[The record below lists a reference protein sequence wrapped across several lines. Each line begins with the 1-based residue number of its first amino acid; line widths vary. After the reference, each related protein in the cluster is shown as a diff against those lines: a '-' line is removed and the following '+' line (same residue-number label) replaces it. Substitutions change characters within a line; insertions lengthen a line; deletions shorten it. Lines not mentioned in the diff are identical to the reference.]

1 MQNTVNNAY
10 TRGSA
15 RLSGLRAY
23 EKMADTWGVSLDD
36 LTTDEYRAAAAKAKA
51 FKRFR
56 AEAVAPDLL
65 TFVVSNDPSKWSAG
79 INKIAT
85 AHAAAE
91 FTEQNYAK
99 ISSALDQRAE
109 NMLYDDAALAHVAS
123 VLDIET
129 AQQQVINAAAA
140 LGEKLYSPQQAAIA
154 SPQHFANY
162 MAGAPRILSL
172 DAVLRSRSERA
183 AFYAD
188 VPPLP
193 PMRYKRDG
201 FGKREDFFTREDVAN
216 HQAAH
221 DWSRKAA
228 LDDQEITRLAVG
240 EFAPLTLDI
249 TLDPDVLAK
258 RAARLAGAGETQQIQ
273 PGQ

>member
-23 EKMADTWGVSLDD
+23 EKMADTWCVPVEE
-36 LTTDEYRAAAAKAKA
+36 LTTQEYKDAAGRAKA
-51 FKRFR
+51 FRMFR
-56 AEAVAPDLL
+56 AEQSAPDLL
-65 TFVVSNDPSKWSAG
+65 SFVIDNDPSKWSAG

-85 AHAAAE
+85 SAAAAE

-99 ISSALDQRAE
+99 ISSALDQRAD
-109 NMLYDDAALAHVAS
+109 NLLHDDAALAHVAS
-123 VLDIET
+123 VLDIDT
-129 AQQQVINAAAA
+129 AQQQVIDAAAE
-140 LGEKLYSPQQAAIA
+140 LGEKLYSPQKSAIA
-154 SPQHFANY
+154 SPAHYSAY
-162 MAGAPRILSL
+162 MEGIAKIVSL

-183 AFYAD
+183 AMYAD

-193 PMRYKRDG
+193 PMKYKRDG
-201 FGKREDFFTREDVAN
+201 FGKREDFFTRDDVAK
-216 HQAAH
+216 HQAAF

-228 LDDQEITRLAVG
+228 LGDEEVTRLAVG

-258 RAARLAGAGETQQIQ
+258 RAARLAGAGKTEQI
-273 PGQ
+273 